1 MEKRKLPSA
10 VGIACRKLVLALGL
24 VVGSLGLVSQSPI
37 AAAENLI
44 VAFGASQ
51 TYGKGVSRD
60 EAYPS
65 QLEQLLR
72 LKGYDVRVVN
82 SGVNG
87 QTTGAML
94 QRLEKSVPAGTSLV
108 IFQPGGNDKRKGLE
122 DERARN
128 ISAIRER
135 LLSRGIPVIMMENK
149 VFRNYPGQA
158 DGQHLTVAGYRGHA
172 QSMVSK
178 VTKFLSK

>member
-1 MEKRKLPSA
+1 MRRKKLPSA
-10 VGIACRKLVLALGL
+10 VGIACRKFIVALGL
-24 VVGSLGLVSQSPI
+24 VVGSLGVVTSSP

-60 EAYPS
+60 EAYPA

-72 LKGYDVRVVN
+72 LKGYNVRVVN

-87 QTTGAML
+87 QTTSAML

-108 IFQPGGNDKRKGLE
+108 IFQPGGNDKRKGLG
-122 DERARN
+122 DERAEN
-128 ISAIRER
+128 VSAIRER
-135 LLSRGIPVIMMENK
+135 LSARGIPVIMMENK
-149 VFRNYPGQA
+149 VFRNYPRQA
-158 DGQHLTVAGYRGHA
+158 DGQHLTVAGYQNLA
-172 QSMVSK
+172 QSLVSK
-178 VTKFLSK
+178 VAKFLSK

>member
-1 MEKRKLPSA
+1 MA
-10 VGIACRKLVLALGL
+10 IGIACRKFIVALGL
-24 VVGSLGLVSQSPI
+24 VVGSLGVVTSSP
-37 AAAENLI
+37 AAAEDLI

-51 TYGKGVSRD
+51 TYGKGVSRE
-60 EAYPS
+60 EAYPA

-108 IFQPGGNDKRKGLE
+108 IFQRGGNDKRKGVG
-122 DERARN
+122 DERAAN
-128 ISAIRER
+128 ISEIRQR
-135 LLSRGIPVIMMENK
+135 LSSRGIPVIMMENK
-149 VFRNYPGQA
+149 VFRNYPRQV
-158 DGQHLTVAGYRGHA
+158 DGQHLTVAGCRGLA
-172 QSMVSK
+172 QSLVPK
-178 VTKFLSK
+178 VAKFFSR